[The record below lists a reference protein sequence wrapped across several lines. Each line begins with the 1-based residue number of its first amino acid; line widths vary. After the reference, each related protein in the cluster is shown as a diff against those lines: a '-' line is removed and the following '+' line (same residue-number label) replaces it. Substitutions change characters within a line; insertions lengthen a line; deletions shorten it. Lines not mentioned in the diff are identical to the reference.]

1 MMFLKKALLISLL
14 ATLSHFGVAQTK
26 VLGNIEISNQGL
38 SLGVIFNTGEAPKA
52 KEPSLSPV
60 NFSGHSGQIKG
71 FGIGLETSFFNVTS
85 EEQTT
90 LYTPRLSY
98 QVFDTWLPIGA
109 KLNVLYYTN
118 FGKGSLTI
126 RPELGVNLGVNNYLM
141 YGYNLVA
148 TNANLVPTR
157 HQVTFGFTF
166 PKIR

>member
-1 MMFLKKALLISLL
+1 MFLKKILLMGLF
-14 ATLSHFGVAQTK
+14 ATLSHLVVAQVK
-26 VLGNIEISNQGL
+26 VLGNVEISNQGV

-60 NFSGHSGQIKG
+60 NFSGHSGQVKG
-71 FGIGLETSFFNVTS
+71 FGVGLESSFFNVMG

-109 KLNVLYYTN
+109 KLNVLYYTDFN
-118 FGKGSLTI
+118 KGSLTI

-141 YGYNLVA
+141 YGYNLVI
-148 TNANLVPTR
+148 TQSELVPTR